1 MALDVATLLESML
14 AAAEGPLKAGWAT
27 AEPLAKTQFTNIAQ
41 QIVDIEAQLA
51 TGQITP
57 AQAPLLL
64 DMQKQAAQA
73 ALLTVEGIGLLAVQN
88 AIKFSQPETLIRLV
102 AQPCSPTEVCFIVE
116 DHGRGIAPEKLDRIF
131 ERFQQ
136 GDGSD
141 SRALGGTGLG
151 LALCRSIVEQH
162 GGRIWAESTPGNGSR
177 FHFTLPAYVPSG
189 L

>member
-27 AEPLAKTQFTNIAQ
+27 AEPFAKTQFTNIAQ

-88 AIKFSQPETLIRLV
+88 AINAALAAV
-102 AQPCSPTEVCFIVE
+102 ATAVNT
-116 DHGRGIAPEKLDRIF
+116 
-131 ERFQQ
+131 
-136 GDGSD
+136 
-141 SRALGGTGLG
+141 ALGF
-151 LALCRSIVEQH
+151 ALI
-162 GGRIWAESTPGNGSR
+162 
-177 FHFTLPAYVPSG
+177 
-189 L
+189 